1 MTQPS
6 GWYDD
11 PADTSR
17 LRYWDGILWTD
28 RTVPKESPTAGAST
42 IGRTVDPYAAPGA
55 PGAPGSSV
63 QPPSYPP
70 ALTPYGQPPAGR
82 DYGAAPTYQWRPS
95 GPTTPDGV
103 PLAQWWQRLLA
114 SILDSIIVQ
123 VVGAVLAFPWLR
135 DFFVWYVDYLDRTLG
150 KAGSTRDLTTLMAE
164 VSERMGQFLLP
175 YTLILTVLTL
185 VYNTVFLAKW
195 GATPG
200 KMALSI
206 RVRRAGRPGPLTV
219 LEALRR
225 SALPFVL
232 NLAGLLPVLGLLA
245 SPASWLDNLWLLWD
259 PRRQCLHDKVADTLV
274 EQKPARRPGGPA

>member
-123 VVGAVLAFPWLR
+123 VVGAVLAAYAAAARKLR
-135 DFFVWYVDYLDRTLG
+135 DFFVEKGVTPDRITYQGFGDTAPLYSAKHIFAGKNRRFDIYL
-150 KAGSTRDLTTLMAE
+150 TR
-164 VSERMGQFLLP
+164 
-175 YTLILTVLTL
+175 
-185 VYNTVFLAKW
+185 
-195 GATPG
+195 
-200 KMALSI
+200 
-206 RVRRAGRPGPLTV
+206 
-219 LEALRR
+219 
-225 SALPFVL
+225 
-232 NLAGLLPVLGLLA
+232 
-245 SPASWLDNLWLLWD
+245 
-259 PRRQCLHDKVADTLV
+259 
-274 EQKPARRPGGPA
+274 